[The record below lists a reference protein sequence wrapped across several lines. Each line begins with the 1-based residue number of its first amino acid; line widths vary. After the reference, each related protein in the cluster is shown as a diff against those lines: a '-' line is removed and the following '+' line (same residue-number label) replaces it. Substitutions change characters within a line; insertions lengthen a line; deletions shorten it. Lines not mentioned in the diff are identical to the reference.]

1 MRMLHAHIEH
11 AMCMLCVL
19 SNAHSA
25 YDVVFLRAVVYQSSI
40 HILTSIFIVHVRLC
54 FTILM
59 YPMHC
64 GSREL
69 VKG

>member
-40 HILTSIFIVHVRLC
+40 HVLASIFIVHVQLC
-54 FTILM
+54 FTIINRKM
-59 YPMHC
+59 YP
-64 GSREL
+64 L
-69 VKG
+69 WW